1 MKKFQFS
8 LQKVMEVKQTEEKV
22 LQKNLSLAEHN
33 LLEAEK
39 SLLEMQNNLKME
51 LNKFSELNNGKCSST
66 DYLLHTQY
74 VESLGIQINNQHN
87 EVNKCAGEVKQCRK
101 KLIDKARERKTI
113 EKLRDNK
120 LEEYKKQVKK
130 EEQMFLDEISAQS
143 AHYKDAR

>member
-22 LQKNLSLAEHN
+22 LQRDLSLAEHN

-39 SLLEMQNNLKME
+39 ILLHKQQNLKLE
-51 LNKFSELNNGKCSST
+51 LNKFAELNSGKYCSA
-66 DYLLHTQY
+66 DYLLHNQY
-74 VESLGIQINNQHN
+74 VESLEEQIKVQTNQVAQLGN
-87 EVNKCAGEVKQCRK
+87 EVKKCRK
-101 KLIDKARERKTI
+101 KLIEKARERKTI